1 MSLTTRERD
10 ILRIILNA
18 QRPMGSAELAG
29 MLHITPRQVNYS
41 LQGVRVWLRQHN
53 QDLKAAPGV
62 GYAVELPPDQAQA
75 LFKAISIHAGVQIVL
90 SVSQRQQLLA
100 LFLLMQAEP
109 VILSQL
115 EQLAQVSRMTLAKDL
130 DEIALWLTTR
140 QVNVVRKPHFGIQ
153 VNGSERACQRA
164 LAELVWGET
173 TFSDDPIIE
182 ITHHDGLTFSL
193 QGDARL
199 SPLIEHAGKAFAQ
212 INMRRTIRLIAK
224 AEEQLGGRFTDDA
237 VLHLALVTAIL
248 AQRIQDHR
256 HLELDADRLRWLQ
269 TTQSWNTAA
278 YVAQRLSRETNL
290 IWKTADVAGVA
301 MEMLAAPRNEILPGE
316 LERNNAFSVPIEQ
329 IMEYVSQAMGISKV
343 RDDRTLQNGLLNN
356 IVPACFRQRFDLWL
370 PRALNNASLPEQ
382 YEHESGIALGVADL
396 VNERTGIRL
405 PTNEINNLVA
415 LLRAAYIRNRTY
427 RFERIYVV
435 CPSGMATS
443 QLLVARLNARFPH
456 LTVLEVISLRDLTP
470 ALVAAA
476 DLVLTTVPLARQ
488 FAQRDNVIQVHPAL
502 MPEDIEAITR
512 FLS

>member
-1 MSLTTRERD
+1 
-10 ILRIILNA
+10 
-18 QRPMGSAELAG
+18 
-29 MLHITPRQVNYS
+29 
-41 LQGVRVWLRQHN
+41 
-53 QDLKAAPGV
+53 
-62 GYAVELPPDQAQA
+62 
-75 LFKAISIHAGVQIVL
+75 
-90 SVSQRQQLLA
+90 
-100 LFLLMQAEP
+100 
-109 VILSQL
+109 
-115 EQLAQVSRMTLAKDL
+115 
-130 DEIALWLTTR
+130 
-140 QVNVVRKPHFGIQ
+140 
-153 VNGSERACQRA
+153 
-164 LAELVWGET
+164 
-173 TFSDDPIIE
+173 
-182 ITHHDGLTFSL
+182 
-193 QGDARL
+193 
-199 SPLIEHAGKAFAQ
+199 
-212 INMRRTIRLIAK
+212 
-224 AEEQLGGRFTDDA
+224 
-237 VLHLALVTAIL
+237 
-248 AQRIQDHR
+248 
-256 HLELDADRLRWLQ
+256 
-269 TTQSWNTAA
+269 
-278 YVAQRLSRETNL
+278 
-290 IWKTADVAGVA
+290 

-329 IMEYVSQAMGISKV
+329 IMEYVSQATGISKV